1 MASRAEMVSGKL
13 DTWNRA
19 RISSNWSG
27 LTRVTWTSPGNST
40 VTGKGYLLQ
49 DSTHN
54 LIRIRAYDSTVE
66 ILAYLR
72 LDGTDVESVRE
83 QGVGL
88 EIMFKSGALIKVVP
102 DIDDKLQ

>member
-1 MASRAEMVSGKL
+1 
-13 DTWNRA
+13 
-19 RISSNWSG
+19 
-27 LTRVTWTSPGNST
+27 
-40 VTGKGYLLQ
+40 
-49 DSTHN
+49 
-54 LIRIRAYDSTVE
+54 
-66 ILAYLR
+66 